1 MKTLLIQLLNA
12 WLHFRNNVFP
22 TPASIEEI
30 LGQPLLLN
38 PHTKL
43 GAPTGVGFLYEA
55 RLHIVSLQSREHL
68 YRVGNL
74 AMWSRPLGVS
84 RTLEYTQQGIQVRTS
99 SYTEQ
104 DIRSRTLEY
113 TEQSFGSRATN
124 YTEQGIQSKSS
135 RQYTG
140 LVHAAIQSRQPR
152 QLYLILDSS
161 KKLKHIYYSMK
172 LQN

>member
-1 MKTLLIQLLNA
+1 MPGYISEIMSSLLLHLLKKFLVNLCCQIHIPN
-12 WLHFRNNVFP
+12 WLHQ
-22 TPASIEEI
+22 
-30 LGQPLLLN
+30 LGQGFY
-38 PHTKL
+38 TKPGSIQYL
-43 GAPTGVGFLYEA
+43 YKVGNTYTE
-55 RLHIVSLQSREHL
+55 
-68 YRVGNL
+68 YGNL

-99 SYTEQ
+99 SHTEQ
-104 DIRSRTLEY
+104 DIRSRILDY
-113 TEQSFGSRATN
+113 KKQSFGSRATN

-161 KKLKHIYYSMK
+161 KKLKHIYYCMK
-172 LQN
+172 LPN